1 MAEKK
6 YDVKRALREQKK
18 IKMKGNLYHL
28 TQVSFAYNSN
38 HIEGSRL
45 TQEQTRMIFET
56 NTILPNQGEA
66 IRYNDIIE
74 THNHFRLFDYML
86 DHCDD
91 ELDTDLM
98 KKFHEILKNG
108 SNDAELEWFRVGDW
122 KLLPNIIGD
131 HTETVAPEDVEKV
144 MTKLLN
150 EYHAKKKIEFEDI
163 VDFHY
168 RFESIHGF
176 QDGNGRVGRMIM
188 FKECLKHDIV
198 PFIIEDIHK
207 SFYYRGLKEYSSEKG
222 YLMDTCLN
230 SQDRYMAL
238 YDELVG
244 NLYQKKDEIE
254 R

>member
-6 YDVKRALREQKK
+6 YDVKRALQEQKK

-98 KKFHEILKNG
+98 KKFHKILKNG
-108 SNDAELEWFRVGDW
+108 SNDAELEWFRVGDGSFCPIS
-122 KLLPNIIGD
+122 LVII
-131 HTETVAPEDVEKV
+131 
-144 MTKLLN
+144 
-150 EYHAKKKIEFEDI
+150 
-163 VDFHY
+163 
-168 RFESIHGF
+168 
-176 QDGNGRVGRMIM
+176 
-188 FKECLKHDIV
+188 LK
-198 PFIIEDIHK
+198 
-207 SFYYRGLKEYSSEKG
+207 
-222 YLMDTCLN
+222 
-230 SQDRYMAL
+230 Q
-238 YDELVG
+238 
-244 NLYQKKDEIE
+244 
-254 R
+254 